1 MYSKN
6 NYKKMEN
13 KTITVKIEYFGDDK
27 DYELT
32 ISINLTIKHLRNAI
46 EDLLHIKIKK
56 PIKYKKVGRV
66 NLINLDDEEKTIEQY
81 RIHSG
86 DTIPIYREDFLG
98 PKKK

>member
-1 MYSKN
+1 
-6 NYKKMEN
+6 MEK
-13 KTITVKIEYFGDDK
+13 KTITVNIEYFGDDK

-46 EDLLHIKIKK
+46 EDLLQIKIKK
-56 PIKYKKVGRV
+56 PLKFKKIGRV
-66 NLINLDDEEKTIEQY
+66 NLLTLDDEEKTIEQY

-98 PKKK
+98 RKKK